1 MVSSDLDMIF
11 FLVFS
16 GVQSYETSPFDRLPA
31 RQKIFLLPQR
41 FPTFGRD
48 ERKYYSG
55 IRWIIFIYLLV
66 ENTIRFIYNQPLPL
80 RPEKNGTDMR
90 KLLREKWRR
99 IVFLILMSL
108 CIVPD
113 TDMQPILS
121 PALAL
126 FAGIVVANTM
136 GNPFEK
142 LSREAVKTL
151 LKIAIVGLG
160 FGIHA
165 DKAMQAG
172 GKGVLLTVF
181 SIALTLTLGAFLGRR
196 LTVDK
201 KTSYLIASGTAICGG
216 SAIAAVSPLVKAE
229 DSQISLALG
238 TVFILN
244 AAALFIFPPIGHAL
258 GLSQVEFGTWAAIA
272 IHDTSSVVGAAAA
285 YGPQAEATAT
295 TLKLARALW
304 IIPLSVFTLWAFKS
318 KGGKIKIPYFILLFV
333 VAIAIN
339 TWFPSLAPLYSGI
352 GIAAHQILILTLF
365 LIGAGLSRHTLKN
378 VGIRP
383 LILGISLW
391 VVVSVVSLTAILCF

>member
-1 MVSSDLDMIF
+1 M
-11 FLVFS
+11 
-16 GVQSYETSPFDRLPA
+16 
-31 RQKIFLLPQR
+31 
-41 FPTFGRD
+41 
-48 ERKYYSG
+48 
-55 IRWIIFIYLLV
+55 
-66 ENTIRFIYNQPLPL
+66 
-80 RPEKNGTDMR
+80 
-90 KLLREKWRR
+90 
-99 IVFLILMSL
+99 ILMSL
-108 CIVPD
+108 CIIPD

-181 SIALTLTLGAFLGRR
+181 SIALTLTLGAFLGRK

-216 SAIAAVSPLVKAE
+216 SAIAAVSPLVKAD

-244 AAALFIFPPIGHAL
+244 AAALFIFPP
-258 GLSQVEFGTWAAIA
+258 SDRPWA
-272 IHDTSSVVGAAAA
+272 SRKWNSEP
-285 YGPQAEATAT
+285 GPPSPST
-295 TLKLARALW
+295 TRVRW
-304 IIPLSVFTLWAFKS
+304 W
-318 KGGKIKIPYFILLFV
+318 GR
-333 VAIAIN
+333 
-339 TWFPSLAPLYSGI
+339 
-352 GIAAHQILILTLF
+352 QRLTD
-365 LIGAGLSRHTLKN
+365 R
-378 VGIRP
+378 RP
-383 LILGISLW
+383 KRRPRL
-391 VVVSVVSLTAILCF
+391 

>member
-1 MVSSDLDMIF
+1 
-11 FLVFS
+11 
-16 GVQSYETSPFDRLPA
+16 
-31 RQKIFLLPQR
+31 
-41 FPTFGRD
+41 
-48 ERKYYSG
+48 
-55 IRWIIFIYLLV
+55 
-66 ENTIRFIYNQPLPL
+66 
-80 RPEKNGTDMR
+80 MR

-108 CIVPD
+108 CIIPD

-181 SIALTLTLGAFLGRR
+181 SIALTLTLGAFLGRK

-216 SAIAAVSPLVKAE
+216 SAIAAVSPLVKAD

-244 AAALFIFPPIGHAL
+244 AAALFIFPPIGQAL
-258 GLSQVEFGTWAAIA
+258 EMCIRDRAQALSEIAQFAFQQNLPYWGGIFQKALETLHSDHPEENHPMEKDIPCQNYPLIARQVIFSAFSSWVFGAMGSWNDLGFEDRQVEHTYDRLSENLYRI
-272 IHDTSSVVGAAAA
+272 TV
-285 YGPQAEATAT
+285 QA
-295 TLKLARALW
+295 
-304 IIPLSVFTLWAFKS
+304 
-318 KGGKIKIPYFILLFV
+318 LLEGV
-333 VAIAIN
+333 N
-339 TWFPSLAPLYSGI
+339 SY
-352 GIAAHQILILTLF
+352 
-365 LIGAGLSRHTLKN
+365 
-378 VGIRP
+378 
-383 LILGISLW
+383 
-391 VVVSVVSLTAILCF
+391 

>member
-1 MVSSDLDMIF
+1 
-11 FLVFS
+11 
-16 GVQSYETSPFDRLPA
+16 
-31 RQKIFLLPQR
+31 
-41 FPTFGRD
+41 
-48 ERKYYSG
+48 
-55 IRWIIFIYLLV
+55 
-66 ENTIRFIYNQPLPL
+66 
-80 RPEKNGTDMR
+80 MR
-90 KLLREKWRR
+90 RLLREKWRR

-108 CIVPD
+108 CIIPD
-113 TDMQPILS
+113 TDMQPIFS

-181 SIALTLTLGAFLGRR
+181 SIALTLALGTFLGRK

-304 IIPLSVFTLWAFKS
+304 IIPLSIYTLWAFKS

-333 VAIAIN
+333 VAIGIN

-383 LILGISLW
+383 LLLGISLW

>member
-1 MVSSDLDMIF
+1 M
-11 FLVFS
+11 
-16 GVQSYETSPFDRLPA
+16 
-31 RQKIFLLPQR
+31 
-41 FPTFGRD
+41 
-48 ERKYYSG
+48 
-55 IRWIIFIYLLV
+55 
-66 ENTIRFIYNQPLPL
+66 
-80 RPEKNGTDMR
+80 
-90 KLLREKWRR
+90 
-99 IVFLILMSL
+99 ILMSL
-108 CIVPD
+108 CIIPD

-181 SIALTLTLGAFLGRR
+181 SIALTLTLGAFLGRK

-216 SAIAAVSPLVKAE
+216 SAIAAVSPLVKAD

-244 AAALFIFPPIGHAL
+244 AAALFIFPPIGQAL

-304 IIPLSVFTLWAFKS
+304 IIPLSIYTLWAFKS

-333 VAIAIN
+333 VAIGIN

-383 LILGISLW
+383 LLLGISLW

>member
-1 MVSSDLDMIF
+1 M
-11 FLVFS
+11 
-16 GVQSYETSPFDRLPA
+16 
-31 RQKIFLLPQR
+31 
-41 FPTFGRD
+41 
-48 ERKYYSG
+48 
-55 IRWIIFIYLLV
+55 
-66 ENTIRFIYNQPLPL
+66 
-80 RPEKNGTDMR
+80 
-90 KLLREKWRR
+90 
-99 IVFLILMSL
+99 
-108 CIVPD
+108 
-113 TDMQPILS
+113 
-121 PALAL
+121 
-126 FAGIVVANTM
+126 
-136 GNPFEK
+136 
-142 LSREAVKTL
+142 
-151 LKIAIVGLG
+151 GLG

-318 KGGKIKIPYFILLFV
+318 KGGEDQNSVLHPAVRGGHRDQHLVPVPGSALLGHRDRGTPDPDPYAL
-333 VAIAIN
+333 
-339 TWFPSLAPLYSGI
+339 S
-352 GIAAHQILILTLF
+352 HRR
-365 LIGAGLSRHTLKN
+365 GAVPPYAEKRGH
-378 VGIRP
+378 P
-383 LILGISLW
+383 
-391 VVVSVVSLTAILCF
+391 TANPGDKACG

>member
-1 MVSSDLDMIF
+1 M
-11 FLVFS
+11 
-16 GVQSYETSPFDRLPA
+16 
-31 RQKIFLLPQR
+31 
-41 FPTFGRD
+41 
-48 ERKYYSG
+48 
-55 IRWIIFIYLLV
+55 
-66 ENTIRFIYNQPLPL
+66 
-80 RPEKNGTDMR
+80 
-90 KLLREKWRR
+90 
-99 IVFLILMSL
+99 ILMSL
-108 CIVPD
+108 CIIPD

-181 SIALTLTLGAFLGRR
+181 SIALTLTLGAFLGRK

-216 SAIAAVSPLVKAE
+216 SAIAAVSPLVKAD

-244 AAALFIFPPIGHAL
+244 VNR
-258 GLSQVEFGTWAAIA
+258 S
-272 IHDTSSVVGAAAA
+272 
-285 YGPQAEATAT
+285 
-295 TLKLARALW
+295 
-304 IIPLSVFTLWAFKS
+304 PLT
-318 KGGKIKIPYFILLFV
+318 
-333 VAIAIN
+333 
-339 TWFPSLAPLYSGI
+339 
-352 GIAAHQILILTLF
+352 
-365 LIGAGLSRHTLKN
+365 
-378 VGIRP
+378 
-383 LILGISLW
+383 
-391 VVVSVVSLTAILCF
+391 

>member
-1 MVSSDLDMIF
+1 
-11 FLVFS
+11 
-16 GVQSYETSPFDRLPA
+16 
-31 RQKIFLLPQR
+31 
-41 FPTFGRD
+41 
-48 ERKYYSG
+48 
-55 IRWIIFIYLLV
+55 
-66 ENTIRFIYNQPLPL
+66 
-80 RPEKNGTDMR
+80 MR

-108 CIVPD
+108 CIIPD

-181 SIALTLTLGAFLGRR
+181 SIALTLTLGAFLGRK

-216 SAIAAVSPLVKAE
+216 SAIAAVSPLVKAD

-244 AAALFIFPPIGHAL
+244 AAALFIFPPIGQAL

-272 IHDTSSVVGAAAA
+272 IHDTSSVVGAASA
-285 YGPQAEATAT
+285 YGNEALEVAT
-295 TLKLARALW
+295 TVKLARALW
-304 IIPLSVFTLWAFKS
+304 IIPVSLLSAFLFKN
-318 KGGKIKIPYFILLFV
+318 KGKKISIPWFILFFIEEIIVKV
-333 VAIAIN
+333 VIIVIIN
-339 TWFPSLAPLYSGI
+339 IF
-352 GIAAHQILILTLF
+352 
-365 LIGAGLSRHTLKN
+365 
-378 VGIRP
+378 
-383 LILGISLW
+383 
-391 VVVSVVSLTAILCF
+391 

>member
-1 MVSSDLDMIF
+1 
-11 FLVFS
+11 
-16 GVQSYETSPFDRLPA
+16 
-31 RQKIFLLPQR
+31 
-41 FPTFGRD
+41 
-48 ERKYYSG
+48 
-55 IRWIIFIYLLV
+55 
-66 ENTIRFIYNQPLPL
+66 
-80 RPEKNGTDMR
+80 MR

-318 KGGKIKIPYFILLFV
+318 KGRKIKIPYFILLFV

>member
-1 MVSSDLDMIF
+1 
-11 FLVFS
+11 
-16 GVQSYETSPFDRLPA
+16 
-31 RQKIFLLPQR
+31 
-41 FPTFGRD
+41 
-48 ERKYYSG
+48 
-55 IRWIIFIYLLV
+55 
-66 ENTIRFIYNQPLPL
+66 
-80 RPEKNGTDMR
+80 MR

-108 CIVPD
+108 CIIPD

-181 SIALTLTLGAFLGRR
+181 SIALTLTLGAFLGRK

-216 SAIAAVSPLVKAE
+216 SAIAAVSPLVKAD
-229 DSQISLALG
+229 DSQISLWARYLSSM
-238 TVFILN
+238 
-244 AAALFIFPPIGHAL
+244 PPL
-258 GLSQVEFGTWAAIA
+258 CSSSRPSDRPWA
-272 IHDTSSVVGAAAA
+272 SRKWNSEP
-285 YGPQAEATAT
+285 GPPSPST
-295 TLKLARALW
+295 TRVRW
-304 IIPLSVFTLWAFKS
+304 W
-318 KGGKIKIPYFILLFV
+318 GR
-333 VAIAIN
+333 
-339 TWFPSLAPLYSGI
+339 
-352 GIAAHQILILTLF
+352 QRLT
-365 LIGAGLSRHTLKN
+365 GR
-378 VGIRP
+378 RP
-383 LILGISLW
+383 KRRPQP
-391 VVVSVVSLTAILCF
+391 